1 MVAALP
7 AGMVVMSTETET
19 GPVVLAP
26 REKAAKAVAALVPPE
41 KVGETETAALVVLAP
56 REMEVKAVV
65 VLVSPEKAALV
76 PMATAAKAL
85 ELMEMV
91 RKAMVAPALLMEM
104 VGLALLAWASREK
117 AVKAMAA
124 LEMVR

>member
-7 AGMVVMSTETET
+7 AGMVVVMSAEKET
-19 GPVVLAP
+19 GPVVMAP
-26 REKAAKAVAALVPPE
+26 REKAAKAVAALVLPE
-41 KVGETETAALVVLAP
+41 EAGETETAALVVLAP

-65 VLVSPEKAALV
+65 ALVSPEKAALV
-76 PMATAAKAL
+76 PMEMAAKAL
-85 ELMEMV
+85 AAPALMEMV
-91 RKAMVAPALLMEM
+91 APALMEM